1 MSSRV
6 LYIFLFL
13 YFYSQQNKKKEK
25 MEKIVLDGALDLM
38 HFIILMHRMVDDD
51 VTLLDASKS

>member
-1 MSSRV
+1 
-6 LYIFLFL
+6 
-13 YFYSQQNKKKEK
+13 

-38 HFIILMHRMVDDD
+38 HFIILMHRMADDD

>member
-1 MSSRV
+1 MYSGV
-6 LYIFLFL
+6 YIFIFILFIHTK
-13 YFYSQQNKKKEK
+13 QKERENG
-25 MEKIVLDGALDLM
+25 EKIVLDGALDLM